1 MDDSLVLASSSGSV
15 FSEFYDNIWSFPS
28 LAEFYY
34 FNDSSIGK
42 YNTVLRRSRLLLL
55 NFLR

>member
-15 FSEFYDNIWSFPS
+15 FSEFYDIWSFPS
-28 LAEFYY
+28 LAEFY

-42 YNTVLRRSRLLLL
+42 YNTELRRSRLLLL